1 MMIQPSNLNNYLV
14 HILVGN
20 QYLPSGLLVH
30 DFLGLIIQIKGGHV
44 GFFLNNIL
52 YCFFFVKWGGGGGLI
67 MIRGKI
73 TIAISFNLKVHLHNC

>member
-30 DFLGLIIQIKGGHV
+30 DFLGLIIQIEGGHV
-44 GFFLNNIL
+44 FFFLKQHSL
-52 YCFFFVKWGGGGGLI
+52 LFLFC
-67 MIRGKI
+67 
-73 TIAISFNLKVHLHNC
+73 

>member
-30 DFLGLIIQIKGGHV
+30 DFLGLIIQIEGGHV
-44 GFFLNNIL
+44 
-52 YCFFFVKWGGGGGLI
+52 FFFKITFFIVSFLLNGGGGG
-67 MIRGKI
+67 
-73 TIAISFNLKVHLHNC
+73 

>member
-30 DFLGLIIQIKGGHV
+30 DFLGLIIQIEGGHV
-44 GFFLNNIL
+44 GVFF
-52 YCFFFVKWGGGGGLI
+52 K
-67 MIRGKI
+67 
-73 TIAISFNLKVHLHNC
+73 